1 MGANRAYGLHTLV
14 YVIIKKST
22 YQMIVSIIGRPNVG
36 KSTLFNRIAGER
48 ISIVSNISGTTRDR
62 ISTNTSWN
70 DKNFI
75 LIDTGGIDKN
85 SSEDFQNSI
94 TDQALNAIKDS
105 DKLIFMV
112 DGREGIN
119 PLDEEVLRL
128 VRKNNKKAV
137 IAINKLDLPVD
148 EFNALDFSA
157 INEFESVK
165 ISAYHNRGIVDLLEK
180 VLGKEFK
187 NVPKNSEEI
196 KLSIVGHP
204 NVGKS
209 SLFNL
214 LTESNR
220 SIVSNIP
227 GTTRD
232 SIDYSVKYDDKNIKF
247 IDTAGLRR
255 RGKIE
260 QGIEKYSSIR
270 TIKSVENADVCVLV
284 LSAEEMITA
293 QDLHISG
300 FIKDLMRPC
309 IILMNKF
316 DLVTNDQKNEII
328 EQIEEKF
335 DHIPNIPILLT
346 SALNKLN
353 IEKIIP
359 KAIEVYENSIKRVSQ
374 KELNSCFIDAI
385 SRKQPSSKG
394 KKTPEIFSISQ
405 YKTSPPGFK
414 FESTNYD
421 LIHFSYKRYLENQ
434 IRNNFDFSGCPIS
447 LRFVKAKRR

>member
-1 MGANRAYGLHTLV
+1 
-14 YVIIKKST
+14 
-22 YQMIVSIIGRPNVG
+22 MIVSIIGRPNVG

-48 ISIVSNISGTTRDR
+48 ISIVSNVSGTTRDR

-157 INEFESVK
+157 INEFDSVK

-270 TIKSVENADVCVLV
+270 TIKSVENADVCALV

-359 KAIEVYENSIKRVSQ
+359 KAIEVYENSIKRISQ

>member
-1 MGANRAYGLHTLV
+1 MGANRSYGLHNLV

-48 ISIVSNISGTTRDR
+48 ISIVSNVSGTTRDR

-128 VRKNNKKAV
+128 IRKNNKKAV
-137 IAINKLDLPVD
+137 IAINKLDLPAD
-148 EFNALDFSA
+148 DFNSLDFSN
-157 INEFESVK
+157 IYEFESVR
-165 ISAYHNRGIVDLLEK
+165 ISAYHNRGIVELLEK
-180 VLGKEFK
+180 VLGKDFK
-187 NVPKNSEEI
+187 NVPKNPEEI

-209 SLFNL
+209 SIFNL

-232 SIDYSVKYDDKNIKF
+232 SIDYSVKHDDKNIKF

-316 DLVTNDQKNEII
+316 DLVTSDQKNEII

-335 DHIPNIPILLT
+335 DHIPNIPIILT

-405 YKTSPPGFK
+405 YKISPPGFK

>member
-1 MGANRAYGLHTLV
+1 
-14 YVIIKKST
+14 
-22 YQMIVSIIGRPNVG
+22 MIVSIIGRPNVG

-48 ISIVSNISGTTRDR
+48 ISIVSNVSGTTRDR

>member
-1 MGANRAYGLHTLV
+1 
-14 YVIIKKST
+14 
-22 YQMIVSIIGRPNVG
+22 MIVSIIGRPNVG

-48 ISIVSNISGTTRDR
+48 ISIVSNVSGTTRDR
-62 ISTNTSWN
+62 VSTNASWN

-85 SSEDFQNSI
+85 SSVDFQNSI

-128 VRKNNKKAV
+128 IRKNNKNAIV
-137 IAINKLDLPVD
+137 AINKLDLPSD
-148 EFNALDFSA
+148 EFNSLDFSN
-157 INEFESVK
+157 ISQFESIR
-165 ISAYHNRGIVDLLEK
+165 ISAYHNRGIVELLEK
-180 VLGKEFK
+180 VLGKEFQ
-187 NVPKNSEEI
+187 NVPKKSNEI

-209 SLFNL
+209 SIFNL

-232 SIDYSVKYDDKNIKF
+232 SIDYSVKYLDKNINF

-270 TIKSVENADVCVLV
+270 TIKSVERADVCILI
-284 LSAEEMITA
+284 LSAEEMITS

-309 IILMNKF
+309 IIVMNKF
-316 DLVTNDQKNEII
+316 DLVSADQKEKII
-328 EQIEEKF
+328 EEISEKF
-335 DHIPNIPILLT
+335 NHIPKIPILLT
-346 SALNKLN
+346 SALKEIN
-353 IEKIIP
+353 IDKIIP
-359 KAIEVYENSIKRVSQ
+359 MAIEVYENSIKRVAQ

-385 SRKQPSSKG
+385 SKKQPASKG
-394 KKTPEIFSISQ
+394 KKSPEIFSISQ
-405 YKTSPPGFK
+405 YKISPPGFK
-414 FESTNYD
+414 FESHNYD
-421 LIHFSYKRYLENQ
+421 LIHFSYKRYLENK
-434 IRNNFDFSGCPIS
+434 IRERFDFSGCPIS
-447 LRFVKAKRR
+447 LRFVKGKRR

>member
-48 ISIVSNISGTTRDR
+48 ISIVSNVSGTTRDR

-157 INEFESVK
+157 INEFDSVK

-270 TIKSVENADVCVLV
+270 TIKSVENADVCALV

-359 KAIEVYENSIKRVSQ
+359 KAIEVYENSIKRISQ

>member
-232 SIDYSVKYDDKNIKF
+232 SIDYSVKYNDKNIKF

>member
-1 MGANRAYGLHTLV
+1 MGANRSYGLHNLI

-48 ISIVSNISGTTRDR
+48 ISIVSNVSGTTRDR

-148 EFNALDFSA
+148 EFNSLDFSS

-165 ISAYHNRGIVDLLEK
+165 ISAYHNRGIVELLEK

-209 SLFNL
+209 SIFNL

-232 SIDYSVKYDDKNIKF
+232 SIDYTVKYDDKNIKF

-260 QGIEKYSSIR
+260 RGIEKYSSIR

-328 EQIEEKF
+328 NQIEEKF

-346 SALNKLN
+346 SALNNLN

-359 KAIEVYENSIKRVSQ
+359 KAIEVYENSIKRISQ

-385 SRKQPSSKG
+385 SRNQPASKG

-414 FESTNYD
+414 FESRNYD

-434 IRNNFDFSGCPIS
+434 IRNSFDFSGCPIS
-447 LRFVKAKRR
+447 LRFVKGKRR

>member
-48 ISIVSNISGTTRDR
+48 ISIVSNVSGTTRDR

-232 SIDYSVKYDDKNIKF
+232 SIDYSVKYNDKNIKF

>member
-1 MGANRAYGLHTLV
+1 
-14 YVIIKKST
+14 
-22 YQMIVSIIGRPNVG
+22 MIVSIIGRPNVG

-62 ISTNTSWN
+62 ISTNASWN
-70 DKNFI
+70 DRDFI

-128 VRKNNKKAV
+128 IRRNNKKAIV
-137 IAINKLDLPVD
+137 AINKLDLPSD
-148 EFNALDFSA
+148 EFNSIDFANIS
-157 INEFESVK
+157 EFESVR
-165 ISAYHNRGIVDLLEK
+165 ISAYHNRGIVELLEK
-180 VLGKEFK
+180 VLEEEFQNIHINK
-187 NVPKNSEEI
+187 NEI

-209 SLFNL
+209 SIFNL

-220 SIVSNIP
+220 AIVSNIP

-232 SIDYSVKYDDKNIKF
+232 SIDYSMKYFDKNINF

-270 TIKSVENADVCVLV
+270 TIKSVERADVCILV
-284 LSAEEMITA
+284 LSAEEMITS

-309 IILMNKF
+309 IIVMNKF
-316 DLVTNDQKNEII
+316 DLVSKEQKEYII
-328 EQIEEKF
+328 EEISEKF
-335 DHIPNIPILLT
+335 NHIPKIPILVT
-346 SALNKLN
+346 SGLKDIN
-353 IEKIIP
+353 IDKIIP
-359 KAIEVYENSIKRVSQ
+359 LAIEVYENSIKRVAQ
-374 KELNSCFIDAI
+374 K
-385 SRKQPSSKG
+385 
-394 KKTPEIFSISQ
+394 
-405 YKTSPPGFK
+405 
-414 FESTNYD
+414 
-421 LIHFSYKRYLENQ
+421 
-434 IRNNFDFSGCPIS
+434 
-447 LRFVKAKRR
+447 

>member
-48 ISIVSNISGTTRDR
+48 ISIVSNVSGTTRDR